1 MLVKVDSVSSSGQI
15 LPIYSQISN
24 ILHIQKI
31 FILTRIFRQCVPRLR
46 WCIPILARMITR
58 SVTIE
63 DIDDLYLMW
72 NDHINASALY
82 RRALR
87 KEMEVR
93 DVDPDDLRDLLER
106 AREQGYTKEEIVDE
120 TNRYADLK
128 ALVEDAEE

>member
-1 MLVKVDSVSSSGQI
+1 
-15 LPIYSQISN
+15 
-24 ILHIQKI
+24 
-31 FILTRIFRQCVPRLR
+31 
-46 WCIPILARMITR
+46 MITR

>member
-1 MLVKVDSVSSSGQI
+1 
-15 LPIYSQISN
+15 
-24 ILHIQKI
+24 
-31 FILTRIFRQCVPRLR
+31 
-46 WCIPILARMITR
+46 MITR

-106 AREQGYTKEEIVDE
+106 ALASRATRKKKLSTRPIGTPI
-120 TNRYADLK
+120 
-128 ALVEDAEE
+128 

>member
-1 MLVKVDSVSSSGQI
+1 M
-15 LPIYSQISN
+15 P
-24 ILHIQKI
+24 
-31 FILTRIFRQCVPRLR
+31 TC
-46 WCIPILARMITR
+46 MITR

-63 DIDDLYLMW
+63 DIDDLYLNW

-87 KEMEVR
+87 EEMEVR
-93 DVDPDDLRDLLER
+93 DVDPDDFRYLLER
-106 AREQGYTKEEIVDE
+106 AREQGYTKGEIADE